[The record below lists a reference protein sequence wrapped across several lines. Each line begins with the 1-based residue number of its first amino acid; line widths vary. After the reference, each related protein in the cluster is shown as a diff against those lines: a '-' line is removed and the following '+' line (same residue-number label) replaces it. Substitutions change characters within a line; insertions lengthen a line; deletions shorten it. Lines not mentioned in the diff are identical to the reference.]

1 MIPLAQVDDA
11 RADRERL
18 LVPTVVLDPPDDL
31 DLMREEIFGPILPV
45 RAYPDLE
52 AALADV
58 LSATGAG
65 AVSLQPRPRGGG
77 AHSRPGGGRR
87 GYGE

>member
-1 MIPLAQVDDA
+1 MIPLAQVDEA

-58 LSATGAG
+58 LSVTGRWHCIPSVMTRRRWNASSARWWPAG
-65 AVSLQPRPRGGG
+65 
-77 AHSRPGGGRR
+77 
-87 GYGE
+87 